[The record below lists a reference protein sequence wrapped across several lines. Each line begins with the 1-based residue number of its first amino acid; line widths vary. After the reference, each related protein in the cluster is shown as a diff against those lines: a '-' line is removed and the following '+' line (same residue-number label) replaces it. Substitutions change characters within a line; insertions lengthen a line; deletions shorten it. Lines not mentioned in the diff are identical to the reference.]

1 MLATLGRKVQAPVIL
16 ALNMVMVTSSLMRRM
31 RKCLVDGADGN
42 EEEEKVLG

>member
-31 RKCLVDGADGN
+31 RKWLIDNVDGD
-42 EEEEKVLG
+42 EEEGEVFG